1 MAHALAGKVRHQAG
15 GLRAGDQQGRQIGC
29 DVLDRDRTVCRKV
42 EVQKITV
49 MPVGTGAGHHQEL
62 VLAETGGGHL
72 GQDLALFRGEINK
85 ADPPCLRQAAGDHA
99 AKPVSRAGTADH
111 EAREAGQLQHA
122 DMLGDVAAF
131 RADRIEPGLP
141 VIAVGRMLGLAVT
154 REPVGTLPSAVGP
167 ERRTGISQPVIERRD
182 LGIAPGRPLDLRE
195 MHRIFVAVGLDRL
208 GLGVFEI
215 DMVGETTRIDGPA
228 VGLGLALD
236 DDV

>member
-1 MAHALAGKVRHQAG
+1 
-15 GLRAGDQQGRQIGC
+15 
-29 DVLDRDRTVCRKV
+29 
-42 EVQKITV
+42 
-49 MPVGTGAGHHQEL
+49 
-62 VLAETGGGHL
+62 
-72 GQDLALFRGEINK
+72 
-85 ADPPCLRQAAGDHA
+85 
-99 AKPVSRAGTADH
+99 
-111 EAREAGQLQHA
+111 
-122 DMLGDVAAF
+122 MLGDVAAF

-154 REPVGTLPSAVGP
+154 REPVGTLPSAVRP